1 MGDARPPLEA
11 HMIQLVGLDADDTL
25 WHNEVVYHEA
35 KEALTGILSSLADP
49 QQTRAV
55 LDRTEVRNVGLY
67 GYGIKSFT
75 FSMLE
80 TAVELAHG
88 ALNASHI
95 EAILDLGRAML
106 ARDVQPMAYVAET
119 LTALAERVPLG
130 LLTKGDLAEQTH
142 KIEHSGWK
150 DLFRQIHIVAD
161 KNPTVY
167 RTFLAQAGV
176 DPRHF
181 LMVGNSMRSD
191 ILPVLDLGGHAAF
204 VPHPLTWGHESA
216 AAPIGNGR
224 FHPLEDIRGVLP
236 LLDRLNQG
244 R

>member
-1 MGDARPPLEA
+1 
-11 HMIQLVGLDADDTL
+11 MIRFVGLDADDTL

-35 KEALTGILSSLADP
+35 KETLTEILSSFADP

-55 LDRTEVRNVGLY
+55 LDRIEVRNVDVY

-80 TAVELAHG
+80 TGVELAGG
-88 ALNASHI
+88 ALNGSQI
-95 EAILDLGRAML
+95 DAILDLGRAML
-106 ARDVQPMAYVAET
+106 AREVQPMPYVAEM
-119 LTALAERVPLG
+119 LAVLAERVPLG
-130 LLTKGDLAEQTH
+130 LLTKGDLAEQTR

-150 DLFRQIHIVAD
+150 DLFRLVQIVVD
-161 KNPTVY
+161 KDPAVY
-167 RTFLAQAGV
+167 RAFLAQAGV
-176 DPRHF
+176 EPEHF

-216 AAPIGNGR
+216 AAPSRENGR
-224 FHPLEDIRGVLP
+224 FHPLDDIRGVLP
-236 LLDRLNQG
+236 LLDRLKRG
-244 R
+244 H